1 MCVNMYYVCI
11 LYYRQCR
18 EGATGALI
26 GRAMDELAELY
37 QDDEVT
43 LAQQFVWMELLLER
57 TDTVS
62 AQEKQIIQERL
73 DMYDRLWDE
82 SPKVQKIR
90 AESEAKGEVQA
101 MQRMLVSI
109 VKARFPALTQL
120 AQEQAV
126 QINSPDT
133 LDLLVQKIATAPD
146 EDMVRWLLS
155 PTAA

>member
-1 MCVNMYYVCI
+1 
-11 LYYRQCR
+11 
-18 EGATGALI
+18 
-26 GRAMDELAELY
+26 
-37 QDDEVT
+37 
-43 LAQQFVWMELLLER
+43 
-57 TDTVS
+57 
-62 AQEKQIIQERL
+62 
-73 DMYDRLWDE
+73 MYDRLWDE